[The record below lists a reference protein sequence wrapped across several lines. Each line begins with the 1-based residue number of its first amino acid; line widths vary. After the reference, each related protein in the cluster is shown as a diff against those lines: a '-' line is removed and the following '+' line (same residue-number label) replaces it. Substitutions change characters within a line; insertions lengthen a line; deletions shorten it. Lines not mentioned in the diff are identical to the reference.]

1 MALSPKQKKIA
12 KMAGDPNKIE
22 GEDFKKLKTMKA
34 DVGEGVDTA
43 KKHKKYIKDK
53 AGTIAGYASEMV
65 KPLMSLISPA
75 GKAAGKAAR
84 AVGDRLTQSD
94 IKSATDPIGI
104 DKLPESM
111 RSSESLNSKKDKDRV
126 TRADIESSMEPF
138 MKNKGGVMKAKYGKM
153 IMARGC
159 KMGRNKPTKL
169 S

>member
-12 KMAGDPNKIE
+12 KMAGDPNKLE

-34 DVGEGVDTA
+34 DAGEGVELA

-53 AGTIAGYASEMV
+53 ATTFAGYASEMV
-65 KPLMSLISPA
+65 TSLIPA
-75 GKAAGKAAR
+75 LKISKEAKER
-84 AVGDRLTQSD
+84 FTKSD
-94 IKSATDPIGI
+94 IKAAKDPIGI

-153 IMARGC
+153 VMARGC
-159 KMGRNKPTKL
+159 KMGKNKPTKL

>member
-12 KMAGDPNKIE
+12 MMAGDPNKIE

-34 DVGEGVDTA
+34 GQGEGVELA
-43 KKHKKYIKDK
+43 KKHKEYVKDK
-53 AGTIAGYASEMV
+53 AGTVAGYASEMI

-75 GKAAGKAAR
+75 GKAGVTIGEKLNKK
-84 AVGDRLTQSD
+84 DTKFS
-94 IKSATDPIGI
+94 KDPIEI
-104 DKLPESM
+104 DKLPEPM
-111 RSSESLNSKKDKDRV
+111 RSSESLHSKKVKDRV
-126 TRADIESSMEPF
+126 TRADIEASMEPF

-153 IMARGC
+153 VMSRGC